1 MLVDNGDLITCKA
14 QVGYA
19 LRKIPCGGPPQN
31 AKTTRGFFLL
41 NPLVYVDDTVIQH
54 LKDFVHQKFS
64 SKDLGEI
71 KFYLGIEILR
81 SKDGFHLN
89 QRKYALDLLA

>member
-1 MLVDNGDLITCKA
+1 MAV
-14 QVGYA
+14 
-19 LRKIPCGGPPQN
+19 
-31 AKTTRGFFLL
+31 
-41 NPLVYVDDTVIQH
+41 LVYVDDIVVGRDNIFVIQH

-89 QRKYALDLLA
+89 QRKYAIDLLA

>member
-1 MLVDNGDLITCKA
+1 MARDSIS
-14 QVGYA
+14 
-19 LRKIPCGGPPQN
+19 
-31 AKTTRGFFLL
+31 
-41 NPLVYVDDTVIQH
+41 VIQH

-64 SKDLGEI
+64 SKDLS
-71 KFYLGIEILR
+71 EILR

>member
-1 MLVDNGDLITCKA
+1 MLVIYSLFT
-14 QVGYA
+14 
-19 LRKIPCGGPPQN
+19 L
-31 AKTTRGFFLL
+31 KTNYSFVAV
-41 NPLVYVDDTVIQH
+41 LVYVDDIVVARDNVSVIQH

-71 KFYLGIEILR
+71 KYYLGIGILR

>member
-1 MLVDNGDLITCKA
+1 MIIYSLFTL
-14 QVGYA
+14 
-19 LRKIPCGGPPQN
+19 
-31 AKTTRGFFLL
+31 KTNYSFVAV
-41 NPLVYVDDTVIQH
+41 LVYVDDIVVARDNISVIQH

-64 SKDLGEI
+64 SKELGEI
-71 KFYLGIEILR
+71 KYYLGIEILR

>member
-1 MLVDNGDLITCKA
+1 MARDNI
-14 QVGYA
+14 Y
-19 LRKIPCGGPPQN
+19 
-31 AKTTRGFFLL
+31 
-41 NPLVYVDDTVIQH
+41 VIQH

>member
-1 MLVDNGDLITCKA
+1 MARDSIS
-14 QVGYA
+14 
-19 LRKIPCGGPPQN
+19 
-31 AKTTRGFFLL
+31 
-41 NPLVYVDDTVIQH
+41 VIQH
-54 LKDFVHQKFS
+54 LKEFVHQKFS

-89 QRKYALDLLA
+89 QKKYALDLLA